1 MSNSIN
7 SYTKEN
13 YKIVSFLTGICLTGI
28 LIVLTIFTFIDINNQ
43 TVLTGKTRAANI
55 DSVYQFQNDSVNIKI
70 NNSGFLGNEFYVVF
84 NEAKKEYSLKSEF
97 YPYSEFIHVPFLL
110 IMLLLNYWF
119 YKIRMK
125 SDRP

>member
-7 SYTKEN
+7 SYTKKN
-13 YKIVSFLTGICLTGI
+13 YKIVSYYRGFGLLGI
-28 LIVLTIFTFIDINNQ
+28 LIVITFFTYIDISNQ
-43 TVLTGKTRAANI
+43 TILTGKIRAANI
-55 DSVYQFQNDSVNIKI
+55 DSVFQFQNDSVNIKI
-70 NNSGFLGNEFYVVF
+70 SNPGFLGNEFYVVF

-110 IMLLLNYWF
+110 VMLLLNYWY